1 MRQFS
6 YLLEYVYKK
15 LYLILNTGYLI
26 HIMKINHVIKTLVL
40 SDFFVNAGF
49 SVFAPIFAIFV
60 TGQIQGGSLQVVGF
74 AAAIVQ
80 IAKISLEVP
89 IARFLDK
96 NHGEYDDFYS
106 LILGSAL
113 IAMVPFMYLIATEVK
128 HLYFISALYGIGIAF
143 IVPPWYAIF
152 SRHLDKLNESFE
164 WSLDSIAIGIAGAGS
179 AAIGGILAQKFGF
192 NFVFIIGGIFAI
204 FGGLNQI
211 RIFRDLKAKVGTG
224 EVLPKPDK
232 TP

>member
-1 MRQFS
+1 
-6 YLLEYVYKK
+6 
-15 LYLILNTGYLI
+15 
-26 HIMKINHVIKTLVL
+26 MKVNHVIRTLVL

-49 SVFAPIFAIFV
+49 SIFAPVFAVFV
-60 TGQIQGGSLQVVGF
+60 TKQINGGTLEVVGF

-80 IAKISLEVP
+80 IVKVSLEIP

-106 LILGSAL
+106 LILGSFL

-128 HLYFISALYGIGIAF
+128 HLYFIATLYGAGIAF
-143 IVPPWYAIF
+143 VVPPWYAIF

-164 WSLDSIAIGIAGAGS
+164 WSLDSVAIGIAGAGA
-179 AAIGGILAQKFGF
+179 AAIGGILAQRIGF
-192 NFVFIIGGIFAI
+192 NFVFVIGGIFAI

-211 RIFRDLKAKVGTG
+211 KIYKDLKKKVGRG
-224 EVLPKPDK
+224 QVIPQPGK
-232 TP
+232 

>member
-1 MRQFS
+1 MR
-6 YLLEYVYKK
+6 V
-15 LYLILNTGYLI
+15 
-26 HIMKINHVIKTLVL
+26 NHVIKTLVL

-49 SVFAPIFAIFV
+49 SVFAPIFAIFI
-60 TGQIQGGSLQVVGF
+60 TKQISGGTLEVVGF

-106 LILGSAL
+106 LILGSFL

-128 HLYFISALYGIGIAF
+128 HIYFISALYGAGIAF

-164 WSLDSIAIGIAGAGS
+164 WSLDSISIGIAGAG
-179 AAIGGILAQKFGF
+179 AAAVGGILAQKFGF
-192 NFVFIIGGIFAI
+192 NFVFIIGGIFAV

-211 RIFRDLKAKVGTG
+211 KIYKDLREKVGIG
-224 EVLPKPDK
+224 QVMPQPNKQP
-232 TP
+232 PSV

>member
-1 MRQFS
+1 
-6 YLLEYVYKK
+6 
-15 LYLILNTGYLI
+15 
-26 HIMKINHVIKTLVL
+26 MKVNHVIRTLVL

-49 SVFAPIFAIFV
+49 SIFAPVFAVFV
-60 TGQIQGGSLQVVGF
+60 TKQINGGTLEVVGF

-80 IAKISLEVP
+80 IVKVSLEIP

-106 LILGSAL
+106 LILGSFL

-128 HLYFISALYGIGIAF
+128 HIYFISALYGTGIAF

-152 SRHLDKLNESFE
+152 SRHIDKLNESLE
-164 WSLDSIAIGIAGAGS
+164 WSLDSIAIGIAGAGA

-192 NFVFIIGGIFAI
+192 NFVFIAGGIFAI

-211 RIFRDLKAKVGTG
+211 KIYKDLKKKVGRG
-224 EVLPKPDK
+224 QVMLQPDK
-232 TP
+232 

>member
-1 MRQFS
+1 
-6 YLLEYVYKK
+6 
-15 LYLILNTGYLI
+15 
-26 HIMKINHVIKTLVL
+26 MKINHVIKTLVL

-60 TGQIQGGSLQVVGF
+60 TKQISGGTIEVVGF

-128 HLYFISALYGIGIAF
+128 HIYLISALYGTGIAF

-152 SRHLDKLNESFE
+152 SRHLDKLNESLE
-164 WSLDSIAIGIAGAGS
+164 WSLDSISIGIAGAG
-179 AAIGGILAQKFGF
+179 AAAVGGILAQKFGF
-192 NFVFIIGGIFAI
+192 NFVFAIGGIFAI
-204 FGGLNQI
+204 FGGLNQV
-211 RIFRDLKAKVGTG
+211 RIFKDLKEKVGTG

-232 TP
+232 HGQP

>member
-1 MRQFS
+1 
-6 YLLEYVYKK
+6 
-15 LYLILNTGYLI
+15 
-26 HIMKINHVIKTLVL
+26 MKINHVIKTLVL

-49 SVFAPIFAIFV
+49 SVFAPIFAIFI
-60 TGQIQGGSLQVVGF
+60 TKQIQGGTLEVVGF

-80 IAKISLEVP
+80 IAKVTLEIP
-89 IARFLDK
+89 IAKFLDK

-106 LILGSAL
+106 LIFGSFL
-113 IAMVPFMYLIATEVK
+113 VAMVPFMYLIATEVR
-128 HLYFISALYGIGIAF
+128 HIYFISALYGAGIAF

-164 WSLDSIAIGIAGAGS
+164 WSIDSVAIGIA
-179 AAIGGILAQKFGF
+179 AAVAAAVGGILAQKFGF
-192 NFVFIIGGIFAI
+192 NFVFFIGGIFAI

-211 RIFRDLKAKVGTG
+211 KIYKDLRDREKVGKG

-232 TP
+232 KLST

>member
-1 MRQFS
+1 
-6 YLLEYVYKK
+6 
-15 LYLILNTGYLI
+15 
-26 HIMKINHVIKTLVL
+26 MKINHVIRTLVL

-60 TGQIQGGSLQVVGF
+60 TKQISGGTLEVVGF

-106 LILGSAL
+106 LILGSVL
-113 IAMVPFMYLIATEVK
+113 IAVVPFMYLIATEVK
-128 HLYFISALYGIGIAF
+128 HLYFISALYGAGIAF

-164 WSLDSIAIGIAGAGS
+164 WSLDSVAIGIAGAG
-179 AAIGGILAQKFGF
+179 AAAVGGMLAQKFGF
-192 NFVFIIGGIFAI
+192 NFVFAIGGIFAI

-211 RIFRDLKAKVGTG
+211 RIFKDLRKKVGKG

-232 TP
+232 RLSDG

>member
-1 MRQFS
+1 
-6 YLLEYVYKK
+6 
-15 LYLILNTGYLI
+15 
-26 HIMKINHVIKTLVL
+26 MKVNHVIKTLVL

-60 TGQIQGGSLQVVGF
+60 TKQISGGTLEVVGF

-80 IAKISLEVP
+80 IAKILLEIP
-89 IARFLDK
+89 IAKFLDR

-106 LILGSAL
+106 LIFGSFL

-128 HLYFISALYGIGIAF
+128 HLYFISALYGMGIAF
-143 IVPPWYAIF
+143 TVPPWYAIF

-164 WSLDSIAIGIAGAGS
+164 WSLDSVAIGLSGAGA
-179 AAIGGILAQKFGF
+179 AAVGGILAQKFGF
-192 NFVFIIGGIFAI
+192 NFIFVVGGIFAI

-211 RIFRDLKAKVGTG
+211 RIFKDLKEKVGKG

-232 TP
+232 HG

>member
-1 MRQFS
+1 MR
-6 YLLEYVYKK
+6 V
-15 LYLILNTGYLI
+15 
-26 HIMKINHVIKTLVL
+26 NHVIKTLVL

-60 TGQIQGGSLQVVGF
+60 TKQIGGGTIEVVGF

-80 IAKISLEVP
+80 VAKISLEIP
-89 IARFLDK
+89 IAKFLDK

-106 LILGSAL
+106 LIFGSFL

-128 HLYFISALYGIGIAF
+128 HVYFISALYGMGIAF

-164 WSLDSIAIGIAGAGS
+164 WSLDSIAIGIAGAGA

-192 NFVFIIGGIFAI
+192 SFVFIIGGIFAV

-211 RIFRDLKAKVGTG
+211 KIYKDLREKVGKG
-224 EVLPKPDK
+224 QVMPQPDK
-232 TP
+232 QPPSV